1 MHFVWWAF
9 YMVALSGTL
18 LVVYEICAAEHDIF
32 LFSRGD
38 THFPNRVT
46 YVFLEIPSSIGSWY
60 LG

>member
-1 MHFVWWAF
+1 
-9 YMVALSGTL
+9 MVALSGTL